1 MSPEI
6 TPGTNKYVQ
15 FTGVNMKH
23 EIAVSVIIPVY
34 NAEKTIKSLIEDILI
49 EDRINIEV
57 IIVNDGSSDNTSTII
72 NSIKDGRVQ
81 VIEQN
86 NKGVYAARNNG
97 LDKHK
102 GQWVMFLD
110 ADDDVSEG
118 FIYNRYIQA
127 SSHNADVLLSN
138 AWKLWHEGDNKKPVH
153 TNQPYDEVL
162 SGNAWMSHAV
172 KVREWPHYLWLQIV
186 RSDYIRN
193 NNLSFHDGRSH
204 KDILW
209 TMELALANG
218 RFYISKDMDYT
229 YKYNNESITN
239 RGDYFDVRAECY
251 IDVISKT
258 IGHAKS
264 IKNNDLSVSL
274 FRHALYEARHFLGL
288 YRKKVRD
295 KEKIRRLFVREIAY
309 KDLIKGVYSLSDIFF
324 LLKVFVKTKNSL
336 VLARN

>member
-1 MSPEI
+1 
-6 TPGTNKYVQ
+6 
-15 FTGVNMKH
+15 MKH

-274 FRHALYEARHFLGL
+274 FRHALYEA
-288 YRKKVRD
+288 
-295 KEKIRRLFVREIAY
+295 
-309 KDLIKGVYSLSDIFF
+309 
-324 LLKVFVKTKNSL
+324 
-336 VLARN
+336 

>member
-1 MSPEI
+1 
-6 TPGTNKYVQ
+6 
-15 FTGVNMKH
+15 MKH

-34 NAEKTIKSLIEDILI
+34 NAEKTIKSLIKDILI

-153 TNQPYDEVL
+153 TNQPYDEDE
-162 SGNAWMSHAV
+162 S
-172 KVREWPHYLWLQIV
+172 
-186 RSDYIRN
+186 RS
-193 NNLSFHDGRSH
+193 
-204 KDILW
+204 
-209 TMELALANG
+209 
-218 RFYISKDMDYT
+218 
-229 YKYNNESITN
+229 
-239 RGDYFDVRAECY
+239 
-251 IDVISKT
+251 
-258 IGHAKS
+258 KS
-264 IKNNDLSVSL
+264 QGMATLP
-274 FRHALYEARHFLGL
+274 
-288 YRKKVRD
+288 
-295 KEKIRRLFVREIAY
+295 
-309 KDLIKGVYSLSDIFF
+309 
-324 LLKVFVKTKNSL
+324 L
-336 VLARN
+336 VTDS